1 MAHKPTKK
9 SKLNTLSNLID
20 ALPSADVSSADLK
33 TLILQLIL
41 DTILDTEND
50 DPSKPY
56 ANRSRVK
63 LDALKLLSDILRNDS
78 VSDYEA
84 ELLDLLGEDCD

>member
-1 MAHKPTKK
+1 MANKPTDK
-9 SKLNTLSNLID
+9 SKLNTLTDLID
-20 ALPSADVSSADLK
+20 ALPSADVGSSDLK

-41 DTILDTEND
+41 DTPSD

-63 LDALKLLSDILRNDS
+63 LEALKLLSDINRNDTT
-78 VSDYEA
+78 SDYEA
-84 ELLDLLGEDCD
+84 ELLDILGKDEDE

>member
-1 MAHKPTKK
+1 MSKNPTKK

-41 DTILDTEND
+41 DTEND
-50 DPSKPY
+50 DHSKPY

-84 ELLDLLGEDCD
+84 ELLDLLGEDSD

>member
-9 SKLNTLSNLID
+9 SKLNTLTNLID
-20 ALPSADVSSADLK
+20 ALPSADVSSSDLK
-33 TLILQLIL
+33 TLILQL
-41 DTILDTEND
+41 ILDTEND

-78 VSDYEA
+78 VRDYEA
-84 ELLDLLGEDCD
+84 ELIEILGDKDD

>member
-1 MAHKPTKK
+1 MSKNPTKK

-41 DTILDTEND
+41 DTEND
-50 DPSKPY
+50 DLSKPY

-84 ELLDLLGEDCD
+84 ELLDLLGEDSD

>member
-1 MAHKPTKK
+1 MAVKPTDK
-9 SKLNTLSNLID
+9 SKLNTLTNLID
-20 ALPSADVSSADLK
+20 ALPTADISSADLK

-41 DTILDTEND
+41 DTPSD

-63 LDALKLLSDILRNDS
+63 LEALKLLSDINRNDTT
-78 VSDYEA
+78 SDYEA
-84 ELLDLLGEDCD
+84 ELLDILGKEDNE

>member
-1 MAHKPTKK
+1 MSKNPTKK

-33 TLILQLIL
+33 TLILQL
-41 DTILDTEND
+41 ILDTEND

-84 ELLDLLGEDCD
+84 ELLDLLGEDSD

>member
-1 MAHKPTKK
+1 MAVKPPKK
-9 SKLNTLSNLID
+9 SKLNTLTDLID
-20 ALPSADVSSADLK
+20 ALPTADVGSADLK

-41 DTILDTEND
+41 DTPSD

-63 LDALKLLSDILRNDS
+63 LEALKLLSDINRNDTT
-78 VSDYEA
+78 SDYEA
-84 ELLDLLGEDCD
+84 ELLDILGKDEDE

>member
-1 MAHKPTKK
+1 MSKNPTKK

-41 DTILDTEND
+41 DTEND
-50 DPSKPY
+50 DPSK
-56 ANRSRVK
+56 
-63 LDALKLLSDILRNDS
+63 
-78 VSDYEA
+78 
-84 ELLDLLGEDCD
+84 